1 MQGVCTSFPLK
12 LADDAVWRYHDLAKS
27 RAVDRPPAS
36 GELCLW
42 LVTSEFRFAS
52 ASNVGSWLSV
62 AERRRARLHP
72 HSAIGRR
79 FGVARATLRLVV
91 SQMFD
96 CRPQEVQVE
105 DGPDERIIATDP
117 RGERSVHVDVA
128 YSGIWIVI
136 AVGAASVGV
145 EPYGG
150 CARGCGAYRE
160 DARRT
165 QRKRRG
171 CIVARSRAANAGR
184 DTRRR
189 GGRRRGG
196 GRAGVRLGEAGRSR
210 CGEVGAL
217 RARSAL
223 RSDRSHSE

>member
-1 MQGVCTSFPLK
+1 MMQGVCTSFPLK

-36 GELCLW
+36 GELCVW
-42 LVTSEFRFAS
+42 LITSEFRFAS

-117 RGERSVHVDVA
+117 RGERSVCVDVA

-136 AVGAASVGV
+136 AVGSASVGIGV
-145 EPYGG
+145 TVDALADAARIAKTRAERCESGADASWHAIVLPMPGEIRGVVAVGG
-150 CARGCGAYRE
+150 AVTDVQAFGWEKPAE
-160 DARRT
+160 ADAV
-165 QRKRRG
+165 K
-171 CIVARSRAANAGR
+171 SGR
-184 DTRRR
+184 
-189 GGRRRGG
+189 
-196 GRAGVRLGEAGRSR
+196 
-210 CGEVGAL
+210 
-217 RARSAL
+217 
-223 RSDRSHSE
+223 